1 MLLSMRMLLPVLLPM
16 LRNHNLLSGF
26 FTASASPCTSPLPSP
41 ISVLPCLAEGGDTI
55 LLAPMFLHFSAC
67 RLAWCVTAYY
77 WSVSHRVH

>member
-41 ISVLPCLAEGGDTI
+41 ISVLGRGGGHDF
-55 LLAPMFLHFSAC
+55 ARAHVFSAC